1 MTSILKRPLRL
12 LAYLTML
19 ILIVVTLFPI
29 YWVVRTSLLPK
40 DAIFTNP
47 GSLLPSKVTWTNYGR
62 LFGLFDSATAQK
74 MGGVGL
80 QFNFLK
86 YLSHTLIVST
96 TIMLTQVF
104 CSAAG
109 AYAFARLHFPL
120 RKQIFGL
127 YLGALM
133 VPGIVMT
140 IPNFIFVKDLGW
152 LNTYMGI
159 MAPGLLMS
167 PFTVFFLRQ
176 FFLGINRELEEAAY
190 IDGAGKFL
198 VFFRIIVPLSAASLG
213 TISIITFITVWSDY
227 MWPLLVG
234 SADKVRMLTVALGIF
249 REQVPASG
257 PDWGGLMAGTTLA
270 MLPLLVLFMILGR
283 KVLNSIGF
291 SGFR

>member
-1 MTSILKRPLRL
+1 MTTTYRRPMRL
-12 LAYLTML
+12 LALFVML
-19 ILIVVTLFPI
+19 LLVLITLFPI

-40 DAIFTNP
+40 SAIFSNP
-47 GSLLPSKVTWTNYGR
+47 GSLLPSTVTLSNYGR
-62 LFGLFDSATAQK
+62 LFGLYDSATAQK

-80 QFNFLK
+80 EFNFLR
-86 YLSHTLIVST
+86 YLSHTIFVA
-96 TIMLTQVF
+96 TIITLTQVLF
-104 CSAAG
+104 SAAG

-140 IPNFIFVKDLGW
+140 IPNFILVKDLGW
-152 LNTYMGI
+152 LNSFMGI
-159 MAPGLLMS
+159 MAPSLLMS

-176 FFLGINRELEEAAY
+176 FFISISRELEEAAY
-190 IDGAGKFL
+190 IDGAGKFM
-198 VFFRIIVPLSAASLG
+198 VFFRIIVPLSTAPLG
-213 TISIITFITVWSDY
+213 TISIITFINIWSDY

-234 SADKVRMLTVALGIF
+234 SSDKVRMLTVALGIF
-249 REQVPASG
+249 RQQAPATG
-257 PDWGGLMAGTTLA
+257 PDWGGLMAGAALS
-270 MLPLLVLFMILGR
+270 MLPILLLFMIFGK